1 MMPTA
6 TASGRTVSSS
16 LVWKSVSAQTISLEK
31 NDYAMFAADIEAS
44 V

>member
-16 LVWKSVSAQTISLEK
+16 LVWKNVSAQTISLEK
-31 NDYAMFAADIEAS
+31 NNFVMFAADTEAS